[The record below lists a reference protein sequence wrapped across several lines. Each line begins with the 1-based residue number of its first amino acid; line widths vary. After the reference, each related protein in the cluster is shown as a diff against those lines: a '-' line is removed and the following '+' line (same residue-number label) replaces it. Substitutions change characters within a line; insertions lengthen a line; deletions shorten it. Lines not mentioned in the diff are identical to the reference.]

1 MLIGS
6 NNGIMLQVKML
17 DHTKMYRVSTWYL
30 IEFTLL
36 ATTKNHVASTEDDIH
51 IHIYYVCRCIC
62 ISTHILIHYK
72 YESFYHILKDAHK
85 LHVYMFRGISF
96 A

>member
-1 MLIGS
+1 MYTESEMLIGN

-36 ATTKNHVASTEDDIH
+36 GTTKNHVASTEDDIH
-51 IHIYYVCRCIC
+51 TYTYIMYTPAC
-62 ISTHILIHYK
+62 
-72 YESFYHILKDAHK
+72 A
-85 LHVYMFRGISF
+85 
-96 A
+96 